1 MITRHLNHRYGPLI
15 MRLFVGFI
23 MLIQHGLPKLLDF
36 SSKKNSFPDPLGIS
50 SELSLALVIFAEV
63 ICSVFII
70 LGLKTRLS
78 SIPLIIT
85 MAVAAF
91 IVHAG
96 HPWSRQELPIIYL
109 ACYVSLVFTGG
120 GAFTLKD

>member
-1 MITRHLNHRYGPLI
+1 MITKHLNNQYGPLI
-15 MRLFVGFI
+15 IRLFVGFI
-23 MLIQHGLPKLLDF
+23 MLIQHGLPKLMNF
-36 SSKKNSFPDPLGIS
+36 NTKKNVFPDPLGVS

-78 SIPLIIT
+78 SIPLLIT
-85 MAVAAF
+85 MAIAAF
-91 IVHAG
+91 IAHAG
-96 HPWSRQELPIIYL
+96 HPWSKQELPVIYL
-109 ACYVSLVFTGG
+109 ACYASLIFTGG

>member
-1 MITRHLNHRYGPLI
+1 MITRHLNHQYGPLI
-15 MRLFVGFI
+15 IRLIVGII
-23 MLIQHGLPKLLDF
+23 MLVQHGLPKLIDYN
-36 SSKKNSFPDPLGIS
+36 SKKNVFPDPLGIS
-50 SELSLALVIFAEV
+50 SELSLALVVFAEV

-78 SIPLIIT
+78 SIPLLIT
-85 MAVAAF
+85 MAIAAF

-96 HPWSRQELPIIYL
+96 DPWSKQELPVIYL
-109 ACYVSLVFTGG
+109 SCYASLIFTGG

>member
-1 MITRHLNHRYGPLI
+1 MITKHLNHQYGPLI
-15 MRLFVGFI
+15 IRLFVGII
-23 MLIQHGLPKLLDF
+23 MLVQHGLPKLIDYN
-36 SSKKNSFPDPLGIS
+36 SKKNVFPDPLGIS
-50 SELSLALVIFAEV
+50 SELSLALVVFAEV

-78 SIPLIIT
+78 SIPLLIT
-85 MAVAAF
+85 MAIAAF

-96 HPWSRQELPIIYL
+96 DPWSKQELPVT
-109 ACYVSLVFTGG
+109 CYASLIFTGG